1 MNRKTAVLALAI
13 AAASA
18 GPALAD
24 DDLWRDLISSG
35 LTTAST
41 YMTFKDDKLIVAA
54 QDDAS
59 SFIASDGQIRGPYL
73 EAALQQVRQEPPAG
87 TLFLAGAAAWLV
99 SQGIDAAFNEHW
111 GWTVVPEEL
120 LEMLGSALFGL
131 ALLVAVREL
140 LAVRAPDPSR
150 VAPAARVASAQE
162 LQPVR

>member
-1 MNRKTAVLALAI
+1 MNRKTAVLALAL

-73 EAALQQVRQEPPAG
+73 EAALQQMRQEQPQLQASDMELATAILTASAG
-87 TLFLAGAAAWLV
+87 TPEPRFAG
-99 SQGIDAAFNEHW
+99 N
-111 GWTVVPEEL
+111 
-120 LEMLGSALFGL
+120 
-131 ALLVAVREL
+131 
-140 LAVRAPDPSR
+140 
-150 VAPAARVASAQE
+150 
-162 LQPVR
+162 